1 VELPFQIWFCHSDLH
16 RRVKAWLRCPRPTLA
31 EPESASSR
39 PFSIGRPCGGAG
51 TSPCRRTRAARQQAH
66 ITEISQSVSYF
77 AVSPRAHS
85 TCHSTTR
92 LAVRLRH
99 PRSTQ
104 VLAYC
109 LTRSLVG
116 YSINNYYGGGVVGR
130 SSLGRLFGPV
140 VARPS
145 RSAEV
150 CTNLLLGARVTVLGG
165 RWSPVHPASR
175 PRIIAAYENPPGS
188 G

>member
-1 VELPFQIWFCHSDLH
+1 MLACSTAVSKLGSAAPDQHWLSRS
-16 RRVKAWLRCPRPTLA
+16 RRPAARFRSGGHAAGRAPR
-31 EPESASSR
+31 S
-39 PFSIGRPCGGAG
+39 
-51 TSPCRRTRAARQQAH
+51 SPCRRTRAARQQAH

-116 YSINNYYGGGVVGR
+116 YSINNYCGGGVVGR
-130 SSLGRLFGPV
+130 SSLGRLFGFGPV

-145 RSAEV
+145 WSAEV

-165 RWSPVHPASR
+165 RWSPVHPASC